1 MKARGEYAM
10 ILFVD
15 ETECEDYFIVAGL
28 LTDSKAKTDI
38 AYKKFKKKVKNFP
51 ISPKKK
57 EKLFTEFKSVLL
69 DKEYQKIKVC
79 MLEHIDSLNYSI
91 IYSIYKK
98 DDNKFNQVKKEKIYM
113 QLLNNIVSNID
124 ERIDVIFDTFNK
136 RDFEEKIINNLL
148 QLPHIDSVKSQDSET
163 EFGLQFIDNI
173 YSIIRL
179 HIDRKGSTFYYL
191 LSNYYEIKE

>member
-1 MKARGEYAM
+1 MKVRGEYAM

-28 LTDSKAKTDI
+28 LTDSKAKTD
-38 AYKKFKKKVKNFP
+38 
-51 ISPKKK
+51 
-57 EKLFTEFKSVLL
+57 
-69 DKEYQKIKVC
+69 
-79 MLEHIDSLNYSI
+79 IDSLNYSI

-124 ERIDVIFDTFNK
+124 ERINVIFDTFNK

-173 YSIIRL
+173 CSIIRL